1 MLKGRKTK
9 DLIKY
14 TDLVA
19 YMFAAGKLQR
29 PLMKNMYRK
38 ELSKISK
45 LLFNTEEKL
54 TRITPRK
61 CSLDGFL
68 AATE

>member
-19 YMFAAGKLQR
+19 YIFAAGKLQR
-29 PLMKNMYRK
+29 PLIKNMYRK
-38 ELSKISK
+38 EFSKISK
-45 LLFNTEEKL
+45 L
-54 TRITPRK
+54 I
-61 CSLDGFL
+61 
-68 AATE
+68 